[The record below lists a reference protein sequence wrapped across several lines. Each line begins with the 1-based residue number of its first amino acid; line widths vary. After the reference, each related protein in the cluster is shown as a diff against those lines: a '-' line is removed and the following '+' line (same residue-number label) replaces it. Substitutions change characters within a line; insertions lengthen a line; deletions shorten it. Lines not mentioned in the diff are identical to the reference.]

1 MNKLKIIFNDVFYVS
16 KLTKTK
22 NKKILIFISI
32 LLSQLSAGIDLF
44 LIATFA
50 SIVANQ
56 FTNIEALNNVLN
68 VIDQNRILVVVLVI
82 FRYVVAYFQAII
94 LKKIELSVTISLRT
108 YLFSKVLEQKNF
120 STSDSYYYIN
130 NLSGHIAF
138 FYSHF
143 AEFLNY
149 LLQAVAYTAYLIIAD
164 IELISFFGVGVLVL
178 GFPISKLIST
188 SRKYMHKQF
197 EVGRDV
203 NNELVNVLEN
213 LSLIKILR
221 MEQTERQTFNE
232 LLKSIYG
239 VAYKNFQVSFVNGQ
253 LPNFFTLIIFSI
265 ILTISGLTS
274 KITLDFLGVTTRL
287 FQSIAKVTNSLNMVV
302 NAQVHISEF
311 MALEKEHVIKNVN
324 YLSITDS
331 NKIELQN
338 VDFKY
343 LNSDDYIFENLNLS
357 INKDTHNIIVGPNGS
372 GKSTLLGLLGNV
384 LRPESGKLI
393 TFSENFGYIG
403 ATPYIFATTLRNNL
417 LYGNKSEIED
427 TEILNLLYDF
437 NLFNEQESYY
447 LDRKVDNTSLSSGQM
462 QKIAFIRAL
471 LSKPKILLLDESI
484 ANLDEDSKEIVL
496 SIISKQKITVINST
510 HDPDKYQNVDSL
522 ISLNIVNEKRVLKV
536 NK

>member
-1 MNKLKIIFNDVFYVS
+1 MNKLKNIFNDVSYIS

-22 NKKILIFISI
+22 NKKILIITSIS
-32 LLSQLSAGIDLF
+32 LSQLSAAIDLF

-50 SIVANQ
+50 AIVANQ
-56 FTNIEALNNVLN
+56 YTNIDVLNNALFI
-68 VIDQNRILVVVLVI
+68 IDENRFLVVLLVI

-130 NLSGHIAF
+130 TLSGHIAY

-143 AEFLNY
+143 AEFLNF
-149 LLQAVAYTAYLIIAD
+149 LLQAAAYTAYLIIAD
-164 IELISFFGVGVLVL
+164 TELISFFAVGVLVL

-213 LSLIKILR
+213 LSLIKMLR
-221 MEQTERQTFNE
+221 METSEKETFHD
-232 LLKSIYG
+232 LMKSIYG
-239 VAYKNFQVSFVNGQ
+239 IVYKNFQVSFFNGQ
-253 LPNFFTLIIFSI
+253 LPNFFTLIIFAI

-287 FQSIAKVTNSLNMVV
+287 FQSLAKVTNSLNMVV
-302 NAQVHISEF
+302 NSQVHISEF
-311 MALEKEHVIKNVN
+311 MALEKEHVVKNVN
-324 YLSITDS
+324 YLSIIDL
-331 NKIELQN
+331 NKIELQD

-343 LNSDDYIFENLNLS
+343 IKSDTFIFENLNLS

-384 LRPESGKLI
+384 LRPEAGKLI
-393 TFSENFGYIG
+393 TFSEKFGYIG

-417 LYGNKSEIED
+417 LYGNKYKIED
-427 TEILNLLYDF
+427 SELLNFLNDF
-437 NLFNEQESYY
+437 NLFNEQESYD
-447 LDRKVDNTSLSSGQM
+447 LNRKVDNIHFSSGQM

-471 LSKPKILLLDESI
+471 LSKPEILLLDESI
-484 ANLDEDSKEIVL
+484 ANLDEASKEIVL

-510 HDPDKYQNVDSL
+510 HDPEKYENVDSI
-522 ISLNIVNEKRVLKV
+522 ISLDIVNEKRVLRV
-536 NK
+536 N